1 MQSNGPHSTS
11 TYTRSHRSDI
21 QTMINNH
28 KCIVCPVYES
38 SFDVI
43 DLHRIQ
49 QESKDANA
57 KAANDIKVRRVL
69 DTKIQ
74 I

>member
-1 MQSNGPHSTS
+1 
-11 TYTRSHRSDI
+11 
-21 QTMINNH
+21 MINNH

-43 DLHRIQ
+43 NLHRIQ